1 MKIFV
6 TGSGVI
12 SSLGNGVQSNLKALL
27 DEKSGLTTIEL
38 LNTRRE
44 NLIGGEIKLSNDELF
59 ELAELNPDRKIFRT
73 NILGLIA
80 AREAWANR
88 VPTKQIKTA
97 VFFGTTIGGINI
109 SDEDIRGIESFEGQ
123 NFELLHDDTFG
134 TDLIARELSIQ
145 GYRATV
151 STACSTA
158 ANAIMM
164 GARMIKA
171 GLLDRAL
178 VGGAEAIT
186 NYTLNGFDS
195 LQLYTKDKNRP
206 FDRDRDGLNLGEGA
220 GFLVLEN
227 EKSMQRSG
235 ALKLAEL
242 IGWGNACDAFH
253 QTASSPEGTGA
264 ELALMEA
271 IRIANIKLDEID
283 AINTHGTGTANND
296 RSESNYLKRCFNE
309 VPPFSS
315 TKSYIGHTLAAAGG
329 IEAVYSILSL
339 QEKVIFPN
347 LNFTTPIEETGL
359 IPVCQTTKSPH
370 IETILS
376 SSYGFGGNCTQLI
389 FKR

>member
-27 DEKSGLTTIEL
+27 DEKSGLTKIEL

-44 NLIGGEIKLSNDELF
+44 NLIGGEIKLNNHQLF
-59 ELAELNPDRKIFRT
+59 ELAGLNPDRSIMRT
-73 NILGLIA
+73 NVLGLIA

-88 VPTKQIKTA
+88 IPTKRIRTA

-109 SDEDIRGIESFEGQ
+109 SDEDIRGVENFEGQ

-134 TDLIARELSIQ
+134 TDLIARELNIQ
-145 GYRATV
+145 GYRSTV

-171 GLLDRAL
+171 GLIDRAL

-195 LQLYTKDKNRP
+195 LQLYAKDKNRP
-206 FDRDRDGLNLGEGA
+206 FDKDRGGLNLGEGA

-235 ALKLAEL
+235 APKLAEL

-271 IRIANIKLDEID
+271 IRTANIKLDEID

-359 IPVCQTTKSPH
+359 IPVCQTTKSPD